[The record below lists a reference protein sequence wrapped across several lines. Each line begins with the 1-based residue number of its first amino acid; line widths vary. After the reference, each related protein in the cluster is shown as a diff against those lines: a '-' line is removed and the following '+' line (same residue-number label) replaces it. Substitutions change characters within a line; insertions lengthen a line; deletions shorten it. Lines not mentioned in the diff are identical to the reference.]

1 MEPTT
6 TSSQP
11 EPEPASSPSPSP
23 SNAGNTADASVPTP
37 TPAPTLGG
45 VPPQLKAHVLDYL
58 PYETV
63 EVALPMLDPEAE
75 KDRGK
80 VDNANASNRGG
91 DADAS
96 KKKRNGGVA
105 GAVTTL
111 NITSG
116 TQLDGSL
123 TSKFPNVKEVN
134 CLSFLRAA
142 DDSPADQRI
151 LVVCRETATRLV
163 PVLSSFSEL
172 RRIYVGGGFV
182 ETDDNGVERLVRD
195 RKSVV

>member
-1 MEPTT
+1 MAETT
-6 TSSQP
+6 KTSSQHGEWSQP
-11 EPEPASSPSPSP
+11 KLASSPSPSP
-23 SNAGNTADASVPTP
+23 PNAGNTDASASSTS
-37 TPAPTLGG
+37 TPTLGG
-45 VPPQLKAHVLDYL
+45 ILPELKAHVLDYL

-123 TSKFPNVKEVN
+123 TSKFPNVEEVN
-134 CLSFLRAA
+134 CLSFLVAA
-142 DDSPADQRI
+142 DDSPDDRRI

-163 PVLSSFSEL
+163 PVLSTFRKL
-172 RRIYVGGGFV
+172 CRIYVGGGFV
-182 ETDDNGVERLVRD
+182 ETGDEASQG
-195 RKSVV
+195 